1 MGKDFCDGVTLEHIC
16 IEAKEFGRFSEIKD
30 WTWNDL
36 SPDISGFCQDA
47 RRYPRPMELS
57 RFYYARVGAN
67 SSLTFSTF
75 YRIRISSSEKFSK
88 L

>member
-47 RRYPRPMELS
+47 RRYL
-57 RFYYARVGAN
+57 FFAFLAN
-67 SSLTFSTF
+67 INLQK
-75 YRIRISSSEKFSK
+75 RMHHISHFIH
-88 L
+88 LLI